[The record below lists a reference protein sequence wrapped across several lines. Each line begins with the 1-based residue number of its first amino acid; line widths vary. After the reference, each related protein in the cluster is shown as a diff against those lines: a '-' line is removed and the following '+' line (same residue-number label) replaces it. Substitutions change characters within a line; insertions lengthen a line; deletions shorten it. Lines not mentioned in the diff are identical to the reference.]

1 MIAYAVAWLVF
12 GLVHSLSSREPAKAV
27 LRQLAGRTMRLWWNG
42 LAVAELAAVLAV
54 GHVATISSPL
64 DRPFWLMALQGAL
77 AAAGVVV
84 LAMAARSYDMRRFLG
99 LRQLGGDTDDEE
111 PFRADGLLSY
121 VRHPLYLGTLL
132 ILTGL
137 VRDTTSLQCVR
148 GFVGSGCAR
157 RTSPFPRTEPR
168 ALPEGD
174 GVAGGER
181 GANTGDGVDG
191 DLVAANLD
199 SAARQ
204 AIAAGA
210 QGVQHVRRAASRVQA
225 AGAVLT
231 AGQRSRGRGR
241 GNGSSRGGTR
251 CSIPG
256 GRGSSGC
263 WHSALRRCGPIGLA
277 ASGPRP

>member
-137 VRDTTSLQCVR
+137 VRDTTSLQTALYATLYILIGLR
-148 GFVGSGCAR
+148 F
-157 RTSPFPRTEPR
+157 EER
-168 ALPEGD
+168 ALIRRFGAIY
-174 GVAGGER
+174 VAYR
-181 GANTGDGVDG
+181 
-191 DLVAANLD
+191 
-199 SAARQ
+199 
-204 AIAAGA
+204 
-210 QGVQHVRRAASRVQA
+210 SRVPA
-225 AGAVLT
+225 LLPW
-231 AGQRSRGRGR
+231 RGKAWPV
-241 GNGSSRGGTR
+241 
-251 CSIPG
+251 PG
-256 GRGSSGC
+256 
-263 WHSALRRCGPIGLA
+263 
-277 ASGPRP
+277 